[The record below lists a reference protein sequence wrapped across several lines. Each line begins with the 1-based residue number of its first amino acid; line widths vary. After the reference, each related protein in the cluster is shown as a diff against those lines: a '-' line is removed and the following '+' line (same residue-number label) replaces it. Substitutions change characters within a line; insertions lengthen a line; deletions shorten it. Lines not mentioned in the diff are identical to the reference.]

1 MRVLFVTPYPVSR
14 IRIRSYGFVSQLAKQ
29 HDLTV
34 LTLCADERDQAD
46 MRDLQRQ
53 GIAITCIREKRVR
66 KFLRCLF
73 ALGTRLPLQVAYDA
87 APTLRAAINEQLASG
102 QFDVLH
108 VEFIRALGALPD
120 WLPLPVVWDAVDCIS
135 QLYEQGARFGTTP
148 MLRFIGHR
156 EARRTRV
163 FELEQLQRFRHILV
177 TSERDR
183 RALLA
188 LAGIGDNTANEKR
201 LAEITVL
208 PHGVDQE
215 YFSPWSGTR
224 EPETLIFT
232 GKMSFH
238 ANIAGALTLVEH
250 ILPRI
255 WEQRPG
261 VRLIIAG
268 SNPPE
273 TVRRLARDP
282 RIKVTGYVPDLR
294 PYLARA
300 QVAVIPLPY
309 AVGIQ
314 NKVLEALASGIPVIA
329 SSSAC
334 AGLQAVPGRD
344 LLLANEPGEF
354 AAAVLRLLDDRPLW
368 NRLVENGLAYI
379 SQHHNWTNILGQL
392 TAVYAHAI
400 NEAELTVPAP
410 LEKNAQTK
418 G

>member
-66 KFLRCLF
+66 KSLRCLF

-163 FELEQLQRFRHILV
+163 FELEQLKFKNARAARLSMPNETQHR
-177 TSERDR
+177 R
-183 RALLA
+183 RA
-188 LAGIGDNTANEKR
+188 E
-201 LAEITVL
+201 
-208 PHGVDQE
+208 
-215 YFSPWSGTR
+215 TR
-224 EPETLIFT
+224 TL
-232 GKMSFH
+232 
-238 ANIAGALTLVEH
+238 LVE
-250 ILPRI
+250 
-255 WEQRPG
+255 
-261 VRLIIAG
+261 
-268 SNPPE
+268 
-273 TVRRLARDP
+273 LADT
-282 RIKVTGYVPDLR
+282 IDSIPDHR
-294 PYLARA
+294 QGKP
-300 QVAVIPLPY
+300 
-309 AVGIQ
+309 VGQ
-314 NKVLEALASGIPVIA
+314 CP
-329 SSSAC
+329 
-334 AGLQAVPGRD
+334 
-344 LLLANEPGEF
+344 
-354 AAAVLRLLDDRPLW
+354 
-368 NRLVENGLAYI
+368 
-379 SQHHNWTNILGQL
+379 
-392 TAVYAHAI
+392 
-400 NEAELTVPAP
+400 
-410 LEKNAQTK
+410 
-418 G
+418 